1 MVMLRADARVA
12 WQIVAGEAILL
23 DLDSGRVIGLNETG
37 TFLWS
42 RLQSQDE
49 HDLLD
54 ALAQEF
60 EVDRETARLDLS
72 RFVALLKEHGFVR
85 DLP

>member
-1 MVMLRADARVA
+1 MLRADARIA

-23 DLDSGRVIGLNETG
+23 DLDSGRVVGLNETA
-37 TFLWS
+37 TFIWP

-49 HDLLD
+49 HELLD
-54 ALAQEF
+54 ALVLEF
-60 EVDRETARLDLS
+60 EVDREAARRDLS
-72 RFVALLKEHGFVR
+72 RFVALLKEHGFVQ